1 MRKALLADEKIG
13 KIAENPKQAAFMQ
26 ALEDRDEMEDL
37 DFFDGPQESFTV
49 ALPDSQ
55 AEASGPQPL
64 AAISGNNA
72 GTKRTHAEYTDLG
85 QASQDAENMPPPAN
99 PRRTKAA
106 KTSRPTSLADIRTTL
121 SEIIGE
127 PESVLESQRL
137 RSQSPEHSVHEYDQ
151 NDNSPPTEDE
161 DEELYRH
168 PSEPVPSSHLE
179 RNPRRTNPNIKRD
192 SVINRIALRK
202 QVSSLGRSIDSNQ
215 SRLAFQPSTNTS
227 FSFKVPSLLRR
238 ATTNSSTGSM
248 DTSAGLSAAAGGLG
262 GKDAVK
268 RGGSAKSSV
277 NYYVRELER
286 KAKLEKIEKER
297 MEGRLR
303 VGRMRREVLAGKGA
317 RKEGG
322 LGGLVGGGFD

>member
-13 KIAENPKQAAFMQ
+13 KIAENPKQAAFLQ
-26 ALEDRDEMEDL
+26 ALEDRDEMEDVNL
-37 DFFDGPQESFTV
+37 FDRPQESFTA

-72 GTKRTHAEYTDLG
+72 GNKRTRGDYTAMN

-99 PRRTKAA
+99 PRRSKAA
-106 KTSRPTSLADIRTTL
+106 NISRPTSLADIRTTL

-127 PESVLESQRL
+127 PESVLETQRL
-137 RSQSPEHSVHEYDQ
+137 GSESPEHSDHEYNQHDYPQ
-151 NDNSPPTEDE
+151 PMED
-161 DEELYRH
+161 DDDELYRH
-168 PSEPVPSSHLE
+168 PSAPLPPSNLE
-179 RNPRRTNPNIKRD
+179 RNPRRTNPNTKRD

-202 QVSSLGRSIDSNQ
+202 QASSLGRSIDSKQ
-215 SRLAFQPSTNTS
+215 SRLAFQPSANSS
-227 FSFKVPSLLRR
+227 FNFKVPSLLRR

-277 NYYVRELER
+277 NYYVREMER
-286 KAKLEKIEKER
+286 KAKLEKVEKER
-297 MEGRLR
+297 MEGRVR
-303 VGRMRREVLAGKGA
+303 VGKMRRDVLAGKGG
-317 RKEGG
+317 RKGGG
-322 LGGLVGGGFD
+322 LGGLVGGAFD